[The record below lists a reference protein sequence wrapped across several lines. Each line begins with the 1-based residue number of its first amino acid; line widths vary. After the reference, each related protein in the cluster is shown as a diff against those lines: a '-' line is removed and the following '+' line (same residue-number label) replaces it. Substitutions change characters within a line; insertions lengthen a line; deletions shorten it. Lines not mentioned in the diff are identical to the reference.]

1 MQTNKEQNL
10 NTPGNEKEQAKE
22 LNMDA
27 LEAASGGYTTYSD
40 PGRALSKSK
49 YTANQRVRY
58 TGGEGTI
65 TDIQIASGDSGFY
78 SIYQING
85 NWYTADAITGKV

>member
-1 MQTNKEQNL
+1 M
-10 NTPGNEKEQAKE
+10 EKNKE
-22 LNMDA
+22 LNLES

-49 YTANQRVRY
+49 YTTNQRVRY

-78 SIYQING
+78 PIYQING
-85 NWYTADAITGKV
+85 TWYTADAITGKV